1 MKNLI
6 RSLILGLAILCS
18 ASGHA
23 QSSGDVPFSLLGK
36 IEPRHACDIASSN
49 WSVGAETMDRDYTI
63 YEHWK
68 DYLGPLG
75 AKKARIQAGWAK
87 TEPTPGVYN
96 WAWLD
101 EIIFDM
107 HDQCVEPWINLSYG
121 NPNYASGGGT
131 RLGADMPASG
141 EALDA
146 WIQWIRGIV
155 TRYGGVVDEWEIWN
169 EGVHGG
175 NTMELYMKLYIPTAR
190 AIRELQPKATI
201 IAMSMAGTHP
211 DLADEFLGN
220 LASRDL
226 LHLVDEISYHPY
238 SRNPDAVYDDVA
250 DLRAAINKYS
260 ESITIRQGENGAPS
274 EFRKTKAL
282 SNYDWTELSQAKWT
296 LRRLLGDLGRDIPS
310 SYFSIMDLKYPDEM
324 NRKGLLYATE
334 EKTVKYRK
342 PAYHAMQ
349 NITSIF
355 DHSLQLI
362 PEYPYLTKN
371 EKSLSLFAFEK
382 QSSGQQIVIIWFDGD
397 IPSDMNE
404 KTSLNFTF
412 AQGQFDDPVYVDL
425 RTGDVFEIPKSS
437 IEKTGTRFV
446 FSGIPVYDS
455 PIAISDKDLIQIAQD

>member
-1 MKNLI
+1 MRQFLPIIVLNLI
-6 RSLILGLAILCS
+6 LLMANSLN
-18 ASGHA
+18 A
-23 QSSGDVPFSLLGK
+23 QTVEAVPFSVIGT
-36 IEPRHACDIASSN
+36 IQPRTSCEISASN

-63 YEHWK
+63 YENWK
-68 DYLGPLG
+68 EYLGPLG
-75 AKKARIQAGWAK
+75 AKKARIQAGWSK
-87 TEPTPGVYN
+87 TEPEPGIYH

-101 EIIFDM
+101 EIIFGM
-107 HDQCVEPWINLSYG
+107 HEQCVEPWMNLSYG

-131 RLGADMPASG
+131 RLGATMPGSG

-146 WIQWIRGIV
+146 WLQWVRSMV
-155 TRYGGVVDEWEIWN
+155 TRYGGIIDEWEIWN

-175 NTMELYMKLYIPTAR
+175 NTMEIYIDLFIPTAE
-190 AIRELQPKATI
+190 AIRELQPEATI

-211 DLADEFLGN
+211 ELADEFLAS

-238 SRNPDAVYDDVA
+238 SRNPDAVYGIVA

-349 NITSIF
+349 HVTSIF
-355 DHSLQLI
+355 DHSIKLI
-362 PEYPYLTKN
+362 PDYPYLV
-371 EKSLSLFAFEK
+371 ESPESLSLFAYEEK
-382 QSSGQQIVIIWFDGD
+382 SSGKQIVTIWFDGD
-397 IPSDMNE
+397 IPSDSNR
-404 KTSLNFTF
+404 KTSLDFTF
-412 AQGQFDDPVYVDL
+412 TQGQFEQPVYADL
-425 RTGDVFEIPKSS
+425 RSGEVFEIPKSR
-437 IEKTGTRFV
+437 IDKQGTRFT
-446 FSGIPVYDS
+446 FLGIPVYDS
-455 PIAISDKDLIQIAQD
+455 PIVISDRSVMEVIKN